1 MFRIF
6 LFGESPLFRPGKLA
20 KAEDGRC
27 DSSDMSVPN
36 CLSDLNDVRSLERG
50 SVDVGD
56 SGEELGE
63 GSVRESMVEI
73 VVVGE
78 ESVDSK
84 VDVESLRNTGEE

>member
-1 MFRIF
+1 MRIF

-20 KAEDGRC
+20 NAEDGRC
-27 DSSDMSVPN
+27 DSSNMSAPN
-36 CLSDLNDVRSLERG
+36 GLSDLNDVRSLESGR
-50 SVDVGD
+50 VDVGD